1 MQAVS
6 IPLMTAT
13 PAIAEQGSETTA
25 GQGLKVNSALRSQP
39 AVMLFNAVLQQEIGK
54 DTGAQ
59 AGGLSAELLT
69 ALGDT
74 TVNKDNAGEAD
85 LSGMLA
91 QLMVLAVNTPTLPG
105 EPAATDGE
113 PAEQA
118 LQSIQTA
125 QSIQATQAIQTAQTA
140 QTAVVTDTASR
151 TAPTIG
157 QEAVLAPA
165 NAGLTTA
172 TAAALPDRPTAGA
185 DPGSSADGTGE
196 FFAAVKQAMQDAG
209 QALGAAAA
217 PQAPAPHAVAPEVPA
232 TAAMGI
238 TANDPKEQRRDA
250 SVSLFSDAVPTS
262 ASAVGSAP
270 MATETSTDGGFG
282 ESASFTRSKET
293 VSPLAAAAV
302 QKGDTA
308 AAIDTS
314 FSITTDVV
322 TPAIENA
329 FDRFVDDV
337 RSIRGSAQEIKIV
350 LEPESLGI
358 LTISVLRTE
367 NGVSA
372 KIKSENK
379 EVAGAIS
386 GHLHKLVAAMQTKG
400 ITVDNIDVV
409 YSKNDG
415 PASFTEQGSSQQSF
429 TQQRFTGGR
438 EDDAARRQPT
448 STGATEGDVWQEYGT
463 ARAGDSTVD
472 YRV

>member
-6 IPLMTAT
+6 IPMMTAT
-13 PAIAEQGSETTA
+13 PAIADQAGETAA

-39 AVMLFNAVLQQEIGK
+39 AVTLFNAVLQQEIGK

-59 AGGLSAELLT
+59 AGGLSADLLT

-74 TVNKDNAGEAD
+74 TDNKDNAGEAD
-85 LSGMLA
+85 LSGLVA

-105 EPAATDGE
+105 EPAATDGV
-113 PAEQA
+113 PAAQA
-118 LQSIQTA
+118 LQSA
-125 QSIQATQAIQTAQTA
+125 QAIQASQAVQTA
-140 QTAVVTDTASR
+140 QTAVVMGTVSR
-151 TAPTIG
+151 TVPAIG
-157 QEAVLAPA
+157 QEAILAPA
-165 NAGLTTA
+165 DTGLMTA
-172 TAAALPDRPTAGA
+172 AAAALPDRPTAGA
-185 DPGSSADGTGE
+185 DTASAVDGSGE
-196 FFAAVKQAMQDAG
+196 FLTAVKQAMQDAG
-209 QALGAAAA
+209 QVSAVTPALQE
-217 PQAPAPHAVAPEVPA
+217 PSPHAATPAVPNA
-232 TAAMGI
+232 TVLGGAK
-238 TANDPKEQRRDA
+238 NEQEEQHRDA
-250 SVSLFSDAVPTS
+250 PVSLFSDASMTS
-262 ASAVGSAP
+262 ASAAETVPTAAHTSA
-270 MATETSTDGGFG
+270 DGGFG
-282 ESASFTRSKET
+282 ESASFNRSKET
-293 VSPLAAAAV
+293 VSPLAAAAI
-302 QKGDTA
+302 QKSDTA
-308 AAIDTS
+308 ATDDTA
-314 FSITTDVV
+314 FSVTADVV

-400 ITVDNIDVV
+400 ITVDNVDVV
-409 YSKNDG
+409 YTKNDST
-415 PASFTEQGSSQQSF
+415 ASFTEQGSSQQSF

-438 EDDAARRQPT
+438 EDGAAGRQPGL
-448 STGATEGDVWQEYGT
+448 TGGGAEGDVWQEYGT
-463 ARAGDSTVD
+463 TSASDSTVD